1 MFGVGWGLAG
11 FCPGPALVS
20 LGSGE
25 MKALIFVIAMV
36 AGMWLFEQTQKK
48 SV

>member
-1 MFGVGWGLAG
+1 
-11 FCPGPALVS
+11 
-20 LGSGE
+20 